1 MKVNNY
7 KRITNLAGTCFLG
20 ILLLLV
26 TACNEVMEDSLR
38 YDYPASGSN
47 YESGHVLLVVMVQ
60 PVEQY
65 RRREMHIKLLT

>member
-26 TACNEVMEDSLR
+26 TACNEVMDMIIR
-38 YDYPASGSN
+38 
-47 YESGHVLLVVMVQ
+47 H
-60 PVEQY
+60 PVPTMN
-65 RRREMHIKLLT
+65 RDMCCWW

>member
-26 TACNEVMEDSLR
+26 TACN
-38 YDYPASGSN
+38 
-47 YESGHVLLVVMVQ
+47 
-60 PVEQY
+60 
-65 RRREMHIKLLT
+65 